1 MDIVHPVPR
10 PPLSSSCREAK
21 VQHQQHKRHG
31 ATVAPTCCAS
41 RKKFT
46 FKQRL
51 VGMCIF
57 LVVALMAHSLLQST
71 ASSLSDELLLYHYS
85 VVSSTPNTLKISF
98 ETSEATVVQ
107 STSTSSP
114 PPPLP
119 SKEKEMS
126 ITNNMTKDNPSA
138 PTAVQSE
145 TTSHVSQES
154 ATRVTNKQ
162 ETSTESSTAASSLSS
177 NVDGAHENVTSESS
191 GRPPSKPSRRRK
203 KKKRRRH
210 RDPKPAPVPNP
221 KTLLPGIPE
230 RRSERYPSVEE
241 RVRIYMGAWYLPPC
255 KKYDDEADSNNMST
269 IIYYQYNYTQE
280 TVMLT
285 AASRNEQGR
294 AQRPPEQKVLTTAGP
309 RLFFAKQSNYD
320 SCRETYKDERDVRYI
335 EECLDV
341 HRTIPRNLLWSKE
354 DRKAEEELR
363 LNSALRNTTSTQT
376 LSQPPPPIL
385 LRIDDRGHP
394 QKVPTFHYCRKAYY
408 NGEIDDL
415 TKKQTC
421 SSAATGEAMI
431 DPIVW
436 NLYSYRYFGPLYKI
450 ANEDR
455 DWNDKI
461 DAAVFRGAITGG
473 PAHSDELLFGSD
485 PEINRLF
492 EAESNDTAKCLQIP
506 RCRLVYFYANS
517 TRIDAGLTEHK
528 LAHAILKEPT
538 NVSGGNLLASDL
550 SMKELLKYKMLILID
565 GNDMASGLKWGLL
578 SRSVVMMPRTRYTS
592 YAMDE
597 LMRPFV
603 HYVPL
608 KDDLSNV
615 EEMIQWVLDHDEE
628 AQQIAH
634 RGSLWIQDLV
644 FHPDAERDNE
654 LICTE
659 ILERYS
665 AHFAPLPTSG

>member
-1 MDIVHPVPR
+1 
-10 PPLSSSCREAK
+10 
-21 VQHQQHKRHG
+21 
-31 ATVAPTCCAS
+31 
-41 RKKFT
+41 
-46 FKQRL
+46 
-51 VGMCIF
+51 
-57 LVVALMAHSLLQST
+57 
-71 ASSLSDELLLYHYS
+71 
-85 VVSSTPNTLKISF
+85 
-98 ETSEATVVQ
+98 
-107 STSTSSP
+107 
-114 PPPLP
+114 
-119 SKEKEMS
+119 
-126 ITNNMTKDNPSA
+126 MTKDNPSP

-154 ATRVTNKQ
+154 ATRVTDKQ
-162 ETSTESSTAASSLSS
+162 ETSTESSTDASSLSS

-191 GRPPSKPSRRRK
+191 GRPPSKPSRKRK

-255 KKYDDEADSNNMST
+255 KKDDDEADSNNMST
-269 IIYYQYNYTQE
+269 IIYYQYNYTKE
-280 TVMLT
+280 TVILT
-285 AASRNEQGR
+285 TASRNEQGR
-294 AQRPPEQKVLTTAGP
+294 AQRPPLQEVPTTAGP

-320 SCRETYKDERDVRYI
+320 SCRRTYKHISGRYI
-335 EECLDV
+335 KECQDV
-341 HRTIPRNLLWSKE
+341 QRTIPRNLLWSKE
-354 DRKAEEELR
+354 DRKAEVELR

-394 QKVPTFHYCRKAYY
+394 QKVPTFHYCRKAFY

-415 TKKQTC
+415 TKKRTC
-421 SSAATGEAMI
+421 SSAATGKAMI
-431 DPIVW
+431 EPIVW
-436 NLYSYRYFGPLYKI
+436 NLYSSRYFGPLYKV

-473 PAHSDELLFGSD
+473 PASSDELLFGSD
-485 PEINRLF
+485 PEINRRF

-517 TRIDAGLTEHK
+517 TRINAGLTEHK
-528 LAHAILKEPT
+528 LAHEILKDPT
-538 NVSGGNLLASDL
+538 NVSGVNLLAPGKE
-550 SMKELLKYKMLILID
+550 SMNEQLKYKMLIFID

-608 KDDLSNV
+608 KHDLSNV
-615 EEMIQWVLDHDEE
+615 EEIIQWVLDHDEE

-654 LICTE
+654 LIRTE

-665 AHFAPLPTSG
+665 AHFAPLPTTG